1 MANPLGGITVVDLTQ
16 VLAGPYCTY
25 QLALLGADVIKIEPP
40 HQGEWMRVQGWS
52 PGLSEHGL
60 GLGFC
65 VQNANKRFLT
75 VNLKEPRGL
84 AIVMQLAAT
93 ADVFVE
99 NFRPGVADR
108 LGLGYEAI
116 AARNPTIIYASI
128 SAYGQDGPLG
138 HRGAYDHVV
147 QAMAGI
153 MSTTGMPGSG
163 PTKVGA
169 PYIDYAAGLNG
180 AFAIMAALHERHRTG
195 QSQRVDVA
203 MLDTALLLMANHLVQ
218 VAMTGENPAKTG
230 NEAFSGAPSSGCYAT
245 QEGLLMLA
253 ANSERQFV
261 ALCTAIGRSDLAT
274 DARFADRH
282 IRRHNQEA
290 LRRVFA
296 TVFATNTAAAWEAI
310 LDTAG
315 VPAAKIRTIKD
326 VLEEGQ
332 PEARGLLSAVRPVE
346 GGPAVQVPTAG
357 FKLNGAVLA
366 PEQPPRQVGAD
377 TGAILQTLGY
387 TANEIATLRT
397 DGVV

>member
-1 MANPLGGITVVDLTQ
+1 
-16 VLAGPYCTY
+16 
-25 QLALLGADVIKIEPP
+25 
-40 HQGEWMRVQGWS
+40 
-52 PGLSEHGL
+52 
-60 GLGFC
+60 
-65 VQNANKRFLT
+65 
-75 VNLKEPRGL
+75 
-84 AIVMQLAAT
+84 
-93 ADVFVE
+93 
-99 NFRPGVADR
+99 
-108 LGLGYEAI
+108 
-116 AARNPTIIYASI
+116 
-128 SAYGQDGPLG
+128 
-138 HRGAYDHVV
+138 
-147 QAMAGI
+147 
-153 MSTTGMPGSG
+153 
-163 PTKVGA
+163 
-169 PYIDYAAGLNG
+169 
-180 AFAIMAALHERHRTG
+180 
-195 QSQRVDVA
+195 
-203 MLDTALLLMANHLVQ
+203 
-218 VAMTGENPAKTG
+218 
-230 NEAFSGAPSSGCYAT
+230 
-245 QEGLLMLA
+245 MLA

-261 ALCTAIGRSDLAT
+261 ALCTAIGRPDLAT

-290 LRRVFA
+290 LRRVFE

>member
-1 MANPLGGITVVDLTQ
+1 MASPLAGITVVDLTQ

-40 HQGEWMRVQGWS
+40 GQGEWTRGQGS
-52 PGLSEHGL
+52 FPGLSEHGL
-60 GLGFC
+60 SLGFC
-65 VQNANKRFLT
+65 VQNAQKRSLT
-75 VNLKEPRGL
+75 VNLKEPRGI
-84 AIVMQLAAT
+84 AIVTHLVAR

-108 LGLGYEAI
+108 LGLGYAAL
-116 AARNPTIIYASI
+116 AARNPRLVYASI

-153 MSTTGMPGSG
+153 MPTTGMPGSE

-169 PYIDYAAGLNG
+169 PYIDYAAGLQG
-180 AFAIMAALHERHRTG
+180 AFAITAALHERHRTG
-195 QSQRVDVA
+195 TGQRVDVA

-245 QEGLLMLA
+245 QDGLLMLA
-253 ANSERQFV
+253 ANTERQFV
-261 ALCTAIGRSDLAT
+261 ALCTALGRPDLTT
-274 DARFADRH
+274 DPRFADRH

-290 LRRVFA
+290 LRQAFA
-296 TVFATNTAAAWEAI
+296 TVFASNTAAAWEAL
-310 LDTAG
+310 LDAAG
-315 VPAAKIRTIKD
+315 VPAAKVRTIRE
-326 VLEEGQ
+326 VLDEGQ
-332 PEARGLLSAVRPVE
+332 PAARGLLTAVRPVE
-346 GGPAVQVPTAG
+346 GGPDVRVPTAG
-357 FKLNGAVLA
+357 FKINSAVLA
-366 PEQPPRQVGAD
+366 PTQPPRQLGTD
-377 TGAILQTLGY
+377 TEAILQQLGY
-387 TANEIATLRT
+387 TASEIATLRA

>member
-40 HQGEWMRVQGWS
+40 HQGEWMRVQGLS

-116 AARNPTIIYASI
+116 ATRNPTIIYASI

-180 AFAIMAALHERHRTG
+180 AFAITAALHERHRTG
-195 QSQRVDVA
+195 QGQRVDVA

-245 QEGLLMLA
+245 QDGLLMLA
-253 ANSERQFV
+253 ANNERQFV
-261 ALCTAIGRSDLAT
+261 ALCTAIGRPDLST

-290 LRRVFA
+290 LRRVFE

-326 VLEEGQ
+326 VLDEGQ
-332 PEARGLLSAVRPVE
+332 PEARGLLSTVRPVP

-366 PEQPPRQVGAD
+366 AEQPPRPVGAD
-377 TGAILQTLGY
+377 TEAILQTLGY
-387 TANEIATLRT
+387 TAGEIVTLRT
-397 DGVV
+397 AGVV